1 MSEDEL
7 SPLERAR
14 RKLYGDKAPVDAPII
29 RPHAP
34 APVPSQQAGGWNT
47 DSAPEPGGEK
57 LSLAAKFFI
66 GAVAF
71 AFVAGVIA
79 IGFLFFGGRSF
90 STDAVAISVE
100 SDGISVS
107 SGDTISFFITVRN
120 QNPTTITGAK
130 ITVDFP
136 EGTREEG
143 NAIQPFA
150 RYTDTLGD
158 MAPRQEVARTV
169 RATVFGAEN
178 QVLTVPVTVEYRV
191 EGSNAVY
198 LAKKEYSFTVTSS
211 PLSLSIAS
219 ASEVA
224 SGQPVAL
231 TLRVRSNA
239 TERLQNVAVSQDTT
253 PFGFTQTSATPERVG
268 SLYRLG
274 DFEPGEEKTVT
285 IQGSLA
291 GQDKDERV
299 FRFTAGI
306 APEGAVALSTPYSSR
321 EASITIAS
329 SFIAVDLAIN
339 RESGETVAVSP
350 GQRVQG
356 TLTWRNTLPVAVS
369 DGEIQIRFSGDA
381 IDARSVSAS
390 GGFYR
395 SADSTLIFNKS
406 TSAGLAQL
414 GPGDSG
420 SGSFTFTVRSAA
432 ALSGSL
438 NPTGAITLSISG
450 RRAGAQI
457 TETLSSTQVRT
468 VKVASDLSY
477 TSRVVRTVGPFTNTG
492 PWPPVPDEE
501 TTYTVFM
508 TAANALNSIGD
519 GTVTMSLPLYVRYTG
534 ATSPSDGSI
543 TYNETTREV
552 TWKLGELAAS
562 GASRQAAFQVA
573 LMPSVSQA
581 GTSPTLVSAQ
591 RFTGFDKFTRAQVER
606 VAPLLDIRATSDP
619 AYQGQ
624 YGVVKK

>member
-14 RKLYGDKAPVDAPII
+14 RKLYGTKAPIE
-29 RPHAP
+29 
-34 APVPSQQAGGWNT
+34 APVMRPQAPSPLPGVQASGWN
-47 DSAPEPGGEK
+47 PEPASDVAREK
-57 LSLAAKFFI
+57 LSLAARFFI

-71 AFVAGVIA
+71 AFLAGVVA
-79 IGFLFFGGRSF
+79 VGFLFFGGRSV
-90 STDAVAISVE
+90 STDAVAITIEGPVSV
-100 SDGISVS
+100 G
-107 SGDTISFFITVRN
+107 SGDTVSFLVSVRN

-136 EGTREEG
+136 DGTREEG
-143 NAIQPFA
+143 SASTPLS
-150 RYTDTLGD
+150 RYSDTLGD
-158 MAPRQEVARTV
+158 LSPRQEVARTV

-178 QVLTVPVTVEYRV
+178 QVLSVPVTVEYRV

-211 PLSLSIAS
+211 PLSLSIS
-219 ASEVA
+219 SVGEVA

-231 TLRVRSNA
+231 ALRVRSNA
-239 TERLQNVAVSQDTT
+239 TERLENVAVSVDTT
-253 PFGFTQTSATPERVG
+253 PFGFTQTGATPELVG

-274 DFEPGEEKTVT
+274 NLEPGEEKTIT
-285 IQGSLA
+285 IEGSLR
-291 GQDKDERV
+291 GQDQDERV

-306 APEGAVALSTPYSSR
+306 APEGAVALSVPYSSR

-329 SFIAVDLAIN
+329 SFIAVDLTIN
-339 RESGETVAVSP
+339 RESTETVAIAP

-356 TLTWRNTLPVAVS
+356 TITWRNTLPTAVS
-369 DGEIQIRFSGDA
+369 DGEIRIQFSGEA
-381 IDARSVSAS
+381 IDTRSISAT
-390 GGFYR
+390 GGYYR
-395 SADSTLIFNKS
+395 SSDATLIFNKS
-406 TSAGLAQL
+406 TSQGLAQL

-420 SGSFTFTVRSAA
+420 SGSFSFTARSAA
-432 ALSGSL
+432 ALSGVQ
-438 NPTGAITLSISG
+438 NPSGTLTLSISG

-457 TETLSSTQVRT
+457 AETLSSSRVRT
-468 VKVASDLSY
+468 VQVASDLNFS
-477 TSRVVRTVGPFTNTG
+477 SRVVRTVGPFTNGG

-508 TAANALNSIGD
+508 SASNALNSIGD
-519 GTVTMSLPLYVRYTG
+519 GVVTMSLPLYVRFTG
-534 ATSPSDGSI
+534 QTSPADGTI

-552 TWKLGELAAS
+552 TWRVGELSAA
-562 GASRQAAFQVA
+562 GASRQAAFQIA
-573 LMPSVSQA
+573 FMPSVSQA
-581 GTSPTLVSAQ
+581 GASPMLVSQQ

-606 VAPLLDIRATSDP
+606 IAPLLDIRATTDP